1 MRRIRPAVATAAALA
16 LGLAFVGSGSP
27 AGAQDPPSNVRI
39 VHALDLTGDGVG
51 GTPVTV
57 CLNDAIVD
65 SDFRVGESIG
75 PVALDPG
82 TYNVEIFGGGAPNCD
97 GTPVLAA
104 QPSVPSGAD
113 LTAMAAWDVTADAA
127 TIAVVSDDVACVEDG
142 SGRVTARHAADV
154 GTVDVLADGG
164 VLFAG
169 LPNLGQASGDVPAA
183 TYAVGIAPT
192 GSLTPV
198 IGPVDLPVPAAIDTQ
213 VYAYGGVE
221 GPAGVFIVE
230 APLTVCAVPIQTTT
244 TTAPTPTTTAAAPA
258 TVTPSFTG

>member
-1 MRRIRPAVATAAALA
+1 M
-16 LGLAFVGSGSP
+16 
-27 AGAQDPPSNVRI
+27 
-39 VHALDLTGDGVG
+39 
-51 GTPVTV
+51 
-57 CLNDAIVD
+57 
-65 SDFRVGESIG
+65 
-75 PVALDPG
+75 
-82 TYNVEIFGGGAPNCD
+82 
-97 GTPVLAA
+97 
-104 QPSVPSGAD
+104 PSGAD